1 MPMLGADME
10 DGVLVEWLKRPGDPV
25 RRGDIIAVVETEKG
39 AIEIEVF
46 EDGELTEIVVPEGTR
61 IPVGAVLA
69 LIDGAAPKVAAPQ
82 PVPPPPVAAPPA
94 PLPPLPTAGERLRI
108 SPVARRRAAALGI
121 DPAGLTGTGPGGA
134 ISLSDVEAAPPQ
146 TPAPGRRVGFDPAAM
161 RKAIGAAMAR
171 SKREIPHYYLASTI
185 DMTRCLDWLAAENAR
200 RPVPERLL
208 DAAPVL
214 KAVALAL
221 HRTPGLNGHWIDGQF
236 RPAEAIHLGTAVSL
250 RGGGLMAPAIHDADR
265 LGVDALM
272 AKLKDVVTRARTGG
286 LRSSELTDPTV
297 TVTSLG
303 EDGAEIVYPVIYPPQ
318 VAMVGFGAVV
328 ERPWAV
334 AGEMMLRRVQTVTLA
349 ADHRVSDGRRGSRFL
364 KALDELLQEPDK
376 L

>member
-1 MPMLGADME
+1 MPALGADME
-10 DGVLVEWLKRPGDPV
+10 DGVLVEWLKRPGDRV

-46 EDGELTEIVVPEGTR
+46 EDGELTEIVVPEGER
-61 IPVGAVLA
+61 VPVGAVLA
-69 LIDGAAPKVAAPQ
+69 MIGGAAPA
-82 PVPPPPVAAPPA
+82 PPPRP
-94 PLPPLPTAGERLRI
+94 AGERLRI

-121 DPAGLTGTGPGGA
+121 DPTGLAGTGPGGA
-134 ISLSDVEAAPPQ
+134 ISLQDVEATAPPQ
-146 TPAPGRRVGFDPAAM
+146 APAPERRVGFEPTAM

-185 DMTRCLDWLAAENAR
+185 DMTRCLDWVAAENAR

-221 HRTPGLNGHWIDGQF
+221 CRTPGLNGHWLDGEF

-250 RGGGLMAPAIHDADR
+250 RGGGLMAPAIHDADK
-265 LGVDALM
+265 LSVDQLM

-286 LRSSELTDPTV
+286 LRSSELSDPTV

-303 EDGAEIVYPVIYPPQ
+303 EDGAEVVYPVIYPPQ
-318 VAMVGFGAVV
+318 VAMIGFGAVV